1 VGCDKLRD
9 LPPSVAVEDSEEAD
23 VIIAWDGIVG
33 DVGIFHV
40 LPPALHFADCVLQG
54 FVFFP
59 SLLFGGDWFIQKVV
73 THYKYGLASGVIES
87 MLRPFLRATM
97 LRGISRM
104 KSNVGI
110 YKLI

>member
-1 VGCDKLRD
+1 MGCDKLRD

-40 LPPALHFADCVLQG
+40 LPPALHFADCILQG

-73 THYKYGLASGVIES
+73 THYKYGLASGAMES
-87 MLRPFLRATM
+87 ILRFSEGDDVE
-97 LRGISRM
+97 GISRM

-110 YKLI
+110 CKLI